1 MVEYSYSG
9 VQAKI
14 VANLLTLF
22 IKKLSVLTQKGF
34 FHSVEHTFTENLLT
48 FNEFVQSDAV
58 GNVIALHKM

>member
-1 MVEYSYSG
+1 MVECSYS
-9 VQAKI
+9 VVHAKI

-34 FHSVEHTFTENLLT
+34 FHSEEHTFIENLLT
-48 FNEFVQSDAV
+48 FNEFVQNDVV